1 MVSILLVLFVIG
13 YIAITLEHSIQI
25 NKSATA
31 LITAVLCW
39 TLIVLNADNTE
50 VVVESLTH
58 HLSAIS
64 EIVFPISPIT

>member
-1 MVSILLVLFVIG
+1 MG
-13 YIAITLEHSIQI
+13 YAFITLEHTIHI

-39 TLIVLNADNTE
+39 TLIVLNAPDSE
-50 VVVESLTH
+50 IVVESLTH

-64 EIVFPISPIT
+64 DNCIFFIGRHDHCRVN